1 MPVPYGLG
9 KHVEDV
15 PPEQLKTML
24 FWFWLSI
31 WNYYCAAGFA
41 KLSILLQYL
50 RIFGTTR
57 KFRTACY
64 CVIASVIF
72 YILWGAFS
80 TAFYCFPPSGFWD
93 PEAVAEGRAH
103 CQKQWTV
110 KLPIWFFNAAMNMA
124 TDIATAVLP
133 LPVIK
138 NLNLPRKQRLTL
150 MFVFGIGGRSSQ
162 KTLKRIRHAKFLHR
176 LHNHHLHGPPF
187 WSVRRCCL

>member
-1 MPVPYGLG
+1 
-9 KHVEDV
+9 
-15 PPEQLKTML
+15 ML